1 MKNNYRNIVGFI
13 LGIMSY
19 WCLGQSDTSK
29 RKVLISGNAGSQLEL
44 YSLNANDTNMQ
55 QRRMPFNYRLFIN
68 PTIKFGDKFSL
79 PFSFSISQ
87 RQATALYPQIPAE
100 KPIDYLINPYNNVG
114 LHPKFKW
121 GEFHVGTHTP
131 SYSDLSIG
139 NVPLFGLGFDINPG
153 IIRLAASTGLTSWGT
168 IPDPVLGIRPVY
180 QRKVISAK
188 VGVGKKD
195 KSGIYFNLLKVF
207 DDTTKT
213 NRLPQLNPE
222 EGVVLSTNYE
232 LKLTDKIK
240 WTGEL
245 AGSVYTANSTMA
257 PDSSNEILNN
267 LSFLLSP
274 RLGSMADFALVS
286 KLDFNFNKFGLG
298 LNLKHFGAGYKS
310 LMNPFQQSDI
320 QDLTVSPRFQFFK
333 NKWMVNGE
341 VGVRRNNISG
351 TKIGQS
357 IDKLYLLNNTIMLTK
372 SIVLNGTYTNFG
384 IENDAAN
391 DTLKVKFISEN
402 FNINV
407 NYRFKISSLKNTLM
421 LGYNQSVFEDLNVVS
436 GVNNN
441 NYSRMFLIAYSVL
454 KKKMKVGISGS
465 KVFNNQLLRQLEIL
479 NTSINLSYKLEKQK
493 LTFSGRL
500 NYNITDI
507 DAVTKTN
514 QLTLRPSIK
523 WEVKK
528 KTTLNIGGSINSFT
542 NKQNSLRDFT
552 ETLASFGIITS
563 F

>member
-1 MKNNYRNIVGFI
+1 MGKTQRNLGVFVLI
-13 LGIMSY
+13 LITQI
-19 WCLGQSDTSK
+19 CLGQSDSAKSK
-29 RKVLISGNAGSQLEL
+29 ISISGNAGSQLEV
-44 YSLNANDTNMQ
+44 YSIEANDTSM
-55 QRRMPFNYRLFIN
+55 RARKMPFNYRIFIN

-121 GEFHVGTHTP
+121 GEFHLGTHTP

-153 IIRLAASTGLTSWGT
+153 VLRLAVSSGLSSWGT
-168 IPDPVLGIRPVY
+168 LPDPVLGIRPVY

-207 DDTTKT
+207 DDTAKT
-213 NRLPQLNPE
+213 NMLPQLNPE

-245 AGSVYTANSTMA
+245 AGSVYTTNSTIA

-267 LSFLLSP
+267 LSFLISP

-384 IENDAAN
+384 VENEAAN

-402 FNINV
+402 FSVNV
-407 NYRFKISSLKNTLM
+407 NYKFKISSLKNTLT
-421 LGYNQSVFEDLNVVS
+421 LGYNQSVFEDLNIVS

-441 NYSRMFLIAYSVL
+441 NDSKMFLLAYSVL
-454 KKKMKVGISGS
+454 KKKVKVGFSGS
-465 KVFNNQLLRQLEIL
+465 KVFNNQSLRQLEIL
-479 NTSINLSYKLEKQK
+479 NTSVNISYKLDKPN

-500 NYNITDI
+500 SYNITDI
-507 DAVTKTN
+507 DALTRTN

-528 KTTLNIGGSINSFT
+528 KTSINLSGSINSFT
-542 NKQNSLRDFT
+542 NKQNSLKDFT
-552 ETLASFGIITS
+552 ETLASFGIVS
-563 F
+563 NF